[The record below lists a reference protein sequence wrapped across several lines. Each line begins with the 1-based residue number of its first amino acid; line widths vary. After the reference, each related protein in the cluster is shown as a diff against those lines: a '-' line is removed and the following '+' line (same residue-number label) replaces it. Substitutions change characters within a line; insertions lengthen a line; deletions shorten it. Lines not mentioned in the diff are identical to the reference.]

1 MFIGEPKPSGGLTAA
16 PPPPPTRC
24 RLALSGQSA
33 QAVAAGMQKA
43 LARGS
48 AAGMLRGY
56 SGGDC
61 HRRTEIRRGRVG
73 AETQAAL
80 RKCVARLRARCND
93 TNVNSH
99 RPHRLDGVAAMPS
112 EGANK
117 REVQGALMSHGTSVL
132 AVRSKA
138 AAWLIA
144 GFALRCTR
152 TSTASAG
159 RWAMPIGSVYCNA
172 PPGSS
177 APAM

>member
-16 PPPPPTRC
+16 PPPPPRRC
-24 RLALSGQSA
+24 RPALVSSGSGHRDA
-33 QAVAAGMQKA
+33 NGSW
-43 LARGS
+43 LARGL

-61 HRRTEIRRGRVG
+61 HRRTQIRRGRVG

-80 RKCVARLRARCND
+80 RKCVARLNARCND

-172 PPGSS
+172 PPGSR